1 MDSDLDLL
9 SFDVFDDE
17 SMASSD
23 TDEEA
28 EDSSS
33 LNEARP
39 APKVCK
45 VASKRLLK
53 KDKVNIA
60 SLLKQVDGDYV
71 TEGVIQTLCGELH
84 LSIQREVKC

>member
-33 LNEARP
+33 LNEARQT
-39 APKVCK
+39 PKVCK

-71 TEGVIQTLCGELH
+71 TEE
-84 LSIQREVKC
+84 